1 MFKKNIIFLSYL
13 LVHSFNV
20 IGQEITIDVDK
31 LEYNI
36 TDKIKVTYRVDKDT
50 DSIGEIDES
59 QFEFVAGPSQ
69 QISQEWVNGKKSF
82 SKSYSYFITPRK
94 TGKLKLPQISMYL
107 DGKTLKTEESYVDIT
122 GTLLTE
128 EQISNRIKLGNSLYK
143 EYKAGHLFDIS
154 LPSYMERMV
163 GQIDGSAVEYMNQ
176 ANDLYGYVTFETKE
190 NLELTKQKY
199 TSILEYQETLLKNF
213 IKDKEKRIVSK
224 PLSQKRGDIN
234 FIETE
239 VTFHNKE
246 TNDDF
251 YYLIGAVET
260 KTTFYRIIS
269 WSLAKNKNKFKA
281 DFQKILYS
289 IKD

>member
-1 MFKKNIIFLSYL
+1 MLKKNIICLSLL

-20 IGQEITIDVDK
+20 IGQEITINVDK

-36 TDKIKVTYRVDKDT
+36 TDKIKITYKVDKDT

-69 QISQEWVNGKKSF
+69 QVSQEYVNGKTSF
-82 SKSYSYFITPRK
+82 SKSYSFFITPLK
-94 TGKLKLPQISMYL
+94 LGKIKLPQLLMYL
-107 DGKTLKTEESYVDIT
+107 DGKALKAEDVYIDIT

-128 EQISNRIKLGNSLYK
+128 EQISNKISLYK
-143 EYKAGHLFDIS
+143 EYKAGHLFEIS
-154 LPSYMERMV
+154 LPGYMERTV
-163 GQIDGSAVEYMNQ
+163 GMTDDSAVEYRNL

-190 NLELTKQKY
+190 NLELSKQKY
-199 TSILEYQETLLKNF
+199 ASILEYQETVLKNF

-224 PLSQKRGDIN
+224 PLSQKKGDIN

-239 VTFHNKE
+239 VTFHDKE

-260 KTTFYRIIS
+260 KTTFYRVVS

-281 DFQKILYS
+281 DFQKILFS

>member
-1 MFKKNIIFLSYL
+1 MFKKNIICLSFL

-20 IGQEITIDVDK
+20 IGQEITINVDK

-36 TDKIKVTYRVDKDT
+36 TDKIKITYKVDKDT

-69 QISQEWVNGKKSF
+69 QVSQEYVNGKTSF
-82 SKSYSYFITPRK
+82 NKSYSYFITPLK
-94 TGKLKLPQISMYL
+94 PGKIKLPQLLMYL
-107 DGKTLKTEESYVDIT
+107 DGRTLKAEDVYIDVT
-122 GTLLTE
+122 GTLLTDE
-128 EQISNRIKLGNSLYK
+128 EISNKISLYT
-143 EYKAGHLFDIS
+143 EYKAGHLFEIS
-154 LPSYMERMV
+154 LPSYMERTV
-163 GQIDGSAVEYMNQ
+163 GQIDASAVEYRNQ
-176 ANDLYGYVTFETKE
+176 ANDLYGYVTFDTKE

-199 TSILEYQETLLKNF
+199 ASILEYQETLLKNF

-224 PLSQKRGDIN
+224 PLSQKRGNIN

-239 VTFHNKE
+239 VTFHDKE

-251 YYLIGAVET
+251 YYLIGSVET

-269 WSLAKNKNKFKA
+269 WSLAKNKNKFKE

>member
-1 MFKKNIIFLSYL
+1 MFKKNIICLSFL

-20 IGQEITIDVDK
+20 IGQQITINVDK
-31 LEYNI
+31 LKYNI
-36 TDKIKVTYRVDKDT
+36 TDKIKITYKVDKDT

-69 QISQEWVNGKKSF
+69 QVSQEYVNGKTSF
-82 SKSYSYFITPRK
+82 SKSYSYFITPLK
-94 TGKLKLPQISMYL
+94 PGKIKLPQLLMYL
-107 DGKTLKTEESYVDIT
+107 DGRTLKADDVYIDVT
-122 GTLLTE
+122 GTLLTD
-128 EQISNRIKLGNSLYK
+128 EQISNKISLYK
-143 EYKAGHLFDIS
+143 EYKAGHLFEIS
-154 LPSYMERMV
+154 LPSYMERTV
-163 GQIDGSAVEYMNQ
+163 GQIDASAVEYRNQ
-176 ANDLYGYVTFETKE
+176 ANDLYGYVTFDTKE
-190 NLELTKQKY
+190 NLKLTKQKY
-199 TSILEYQETLLKNF
+199 ASILEYQETLLKNF

-224 PLSQKRGDIN
+224 PLSQRRGNIN

-269 WSLAKNKNKFKA
+269 WSLAKNKNKFKV

-289 IKD
+289 IND